1 MKLRERVAWNL
12 RALRIA
18 QKVTQEALAV
28 DAGVDRTTVS
38 GLERGEFNASIDL
51 LEKLAAAL
59 SVEAIR
65 FFDAPPNDA
74 PKLSNLKPGRKP
86 D

>member
-12 RALRIA
+12 RALRTA
-18 QKVTQEALAV
+18 QKVTQESLAV

-38 GLERGEFNASIDL
+38 GLERGDFNASLDL
-51 LEKLAAAL
+51 LEKIAVAL
-59 SVEAIR
+59 NVEAIR
-65 FFDAPPNDA
+65 LLDTPPSDA
-74 PKLSNLKPGRKP
+74 PKLQNLRPGRKP